1 MTTRKKSLNVK
12 SPKSSQ
18 RLSAGS
24 TSKQK
29 GRLVEKIAAML
40 HEGPDVKV
48 ERNARLPPLK
58 KGRKKRKREIDV
70 LITSYV
76 AGYPVNIAIECK
88 NEAEPTEIKEI
99 DAFIGKLDDV
109 GIPRQHGIFISASG
123 YVSGAID
130 RAKAERIRTLV
141 LTGLTKDR
149 LSEAISKAY
158 QYTVFLL
165 PVVKE
170 ICFVTGEPKASE
182 LPGFQNESGNI
193 CGLLPDLIWFHWQG
207 GQIPAV
213 IGEHE
218 IQLPIPFGW
227 QPIIDGRP
235 TQLLETPTATVEV
248 IGIVLKLTGKARR
261 HSLIDIYAK
270 KTDKFRLD
278 VDFNLQRLQ
287 GKRVTFR
294 HFFTEEKLKA
304 WMEKHGDIRLVN
316 RLKLPRLQLLNKFYY
331 PMSERVAGIVMNRL
345 IAYDAGQIPDPP
357 IFIFNELEGAE
368 IKNVWEPIW
377 QGHHAFWNQAPR
389 HQAQGKT
396 E

>member
-1 MTTRKKSLNVK
+1 MTARKNSRSAKP
-12 SPKSSQ
+12 PKNSQ
-18 RLSAGS
+18 RSSAGS

-29 GRLVEKIAAML
+29 GKLVEKIAAML
-40 HEGPDVKV
+40 HEGPNVKV
-48 ERNARLPPLK
+48 ERNARLSPLK

-70 LITSYV
+70 LLTSYV

-88 NEAEPTEIKEI
+88 NKAEPTEIEDI

-109 GIPRQHGIFISASG
+109 GIPCQHGIFISASG
-123 YVSGAID
+123 YTSGAID
-130 RAKAERIRTLV
+130 RAKEGRIRTLL
-141 LTGLTKDR
+141 LTGLTEDR

-182 LPGFQNESGNI
+182 LPGFQNENGDI
-193 CGLLPDLIWFHWQG
+193 CGLLPDLVWFQWQG

-218 IQLPIPFGW
+218 IQLPVPSGW
-227 QPIIDGRP
+227 QPIVDGKL
-235 TQLLETPTATVEV
+235 TQLLAPSTATIEIV
-248 IGIVLKLTGKARR
+248 GIVLKLTGKARR
-261 HSLIDIYAK
+261 HSLIDMYDQ

-278 VDFNLQRLQ
+278 VDFNIQRLQ

-294 HFFTEEKLKA
+294 HFFTEEKLRA
-304 WMEKHGDIRLVN
+304 WMEKHGDIRLVS
-316 RLKLPRLQLLNKFYY
+316 RQKLPRIQLLNKFYY

-357 IFIFNELEGAE
+357 IFIFNELEGSE

-377 QGHHAFWNQAPR
+377 KGHYAFWNQAPR
-389 HQAQGKT
+389 HQAQEKAG
-396 E
+396 